1 MLAELFNANTDPML
15 ALPLALAAGLLIGR
29 PLALRITTTP
39 VWLASIAFLVFWFA
53 VGNHVN
59 HMTAAA
65 LIGAGASIFVAKSI
79 GIAVLGFVAG
89 LAFAFFVLDAGDP
102 VNDARAYPHSA

>member
-1 MLAELFNANTDPML
+1 
-15 ALPLALAAGLLIGR
+15 LLIGR

-79 GIAVLGFVAG
+79 GIAVLGFVGG

-102 VNDARAYPHSA
+102 VNDERAYPHTD